1 MKSVSPISIGTNYT
15 INHTD
20 HTGNECG
27 LYDYNS
33 LYSFSIRLELV
44 ITLVKGR
51 YAVLHVTGQINK
63 IKGNK
68 KNNNSSLEQAHCK
81 SAVPEA
87 GLALFNGL
95 YFGRPSQS
103 DPMQMKWSGSYGIRN
118 FYALCGCLPSCR
130 KTVDRLFGL
139 KFSLKFP
146 SVIPFQTEYDELRTM
161 SATKLLA
168 DIYSLLWYKPR
179 IKCSW
184 SSYSF
189 HITRGVY
196 CFYFIYIGYVCFRLT
211 KCLPVWQ

>member
-20 HTGNECG
+20 HTGNECV

-51 YAVLHVTGQINK
+51 YAVLHLTGQNSLIQINK

-68 KNNNSSLEQAHCK
+68 ENNNSSLERAHCK

-103 DPMQMKWSGSYGIRN
+103 DPMQMK
-118 FYALCGCLPSCR
+118 
-130 KTVDRLFGL
+130 
-139 KFSLKFP
+139 
-146 SVIPFQTEYDELRTM
+146 
-161 SATKLLA
+161 
-168 DIYSLLWYKPR
+168 
-179 IKCSW
+179 
-184 SSYSF
+184 
-189 HITRGVY
+189 
-196 CFYFIYIGYVCFRLT
+196 
-211 KCLPVWQ
+211 